1 MTGAENQP
9 GWWARNRAN
18 VAASFLGIG
27 LGAGFIGTAS
37 ASPEVAAAPNNPC
50 TKFGLLHERFNV
62 CASYIYSSQGVL
74 RSFLQMGNQD
84 QRNPRGREEVEFA
97 KGWLETHYYDGPRKR
112 YEDEV
117 AEWKK
122 TQAPKGNIVND
133 NVDITALNVQEARG
147 RAFVT
152 TRENRVVFDRK
163 TNNIQY
169 IEMAHIQRTTMCDL
183 PERTTPQLA
192 WVVVADGFKNVD
204 CKQFAATH
212 P

>member
-18 VAASFLGIG
+18 VAAGVVGLG
-27 LGAGFIGTAS
+27 LGAGLIGSAS
-37 ASPEVAAAPNNPC
+37 ASPEAAPPTNPC
-50 TKFGLLHERFNV
+50 TSLGFLNERFNV
-62 CASYIYSSQGVL
+62 CASYIYSSQVVL
-74 RSFLQMGNQD
+74 RTFLQMGNQD
-84 QRNPRGREEVEFA
+84 QRNPRGREQVEFA
-97 KGWLETHYYDGPRKR
+97 KGYLETHYYDGPRKR

-133 NVDITALNVQEARG
+133 NVDIIDLRVNPVSG
-147 RAFVT
+147 RAYVT
-152 TRENRVVFDRK
+152 TSENRVVIDRK

-169 IEMAHIQRTTMCDL
+169 IERPHIQKSTMCDL
-183 PERTTPQLA
+183 PKRTTPQLG
-192 WVVVADGFKNVD
+192 WVIVADGFKPVN